1 MDQSAYFEQMR
12 KKRQQEILETAK
24 QIFLAEGLEGFTMQK
39 LAKMLD
45 VSTVTLYKY
54 YKNSEDIL
62 LALQSEIVALG
73 IHITSCKNA
82 EEEPLE
88 YFLATMEKFLSES
101 VKNRED
107 LRLLFLSRVY
117 LKNANTVGEDIAKV
131 TDMSGWLKQ
140 AQAEGTV
147 RKDFSAEEMWRF
159 VSETNLAVLE
169 RIGLMDESEY
179 DKKEVKKWIGQ
190 LTESYRR
197 YLQISGG

>member
-12 KKRQQEILETAK
+12 NKRQREILETAK
-24 QIFLAEGLEGFTMQK
+24 QIFLAEGMEGFTMQM
-39 LAKMLD
+39 LAKTLD

-62 LALQSEIVALG
+62 LAIQNEIVAVG
-73 IHITSCKNA
+73 IHITSSKNA
-82 EEEPLE
+82 EEEPLD

-140 AQAEGTV
+140 AQEEGTV
-147 RKDFSAEEMWRF
+147 RKDLSAEEMWQF
-159 VSETNLAVLE
+159 ISETNLAVLE
-169 RIGLMDESEY
+169 RIGLMDESQY

-190 LTESYRR
+190 LIESYQR
-197 YLQISGG
+197 YLQS